1 MNSISLS
8 ENVQPLS
15 EFRKRSAEFI
25 QRIKEDKKPIL
36 LTQHGKSAAV
46 LMDVAEFERITSKME
61 LMENILEAEG
71 QIKRGES
78 YTLEEA
84 KERLEKHMSRWE

>member
-1 MNSISLS
+1 MNTISLS
-8 ENVQPLS
+8 EDVQPLS

-25 QRIKEDKKPIL
+25 QRIKEDKQPIL

-46 LMDVAEFERITSKME
+46 LMDVAEFERMTNKIQLLE
-61 LMENILEAEG
+61 EILEAEG

-84 KERLEKHMSRWE
+84 KERLEKHKSKWE